1 VKQEEGRRSP
11 KAEEGKKMVCFLVI
25 IFDGASEN
33 VPNEDLTLIKDE
45 LFLLLELF
53 LSFLLVPSFFY
64 Q

>member
-1 VKQEEGRRSP
+1 
-11 KAEEGKKMVCFLVI
+11 VI